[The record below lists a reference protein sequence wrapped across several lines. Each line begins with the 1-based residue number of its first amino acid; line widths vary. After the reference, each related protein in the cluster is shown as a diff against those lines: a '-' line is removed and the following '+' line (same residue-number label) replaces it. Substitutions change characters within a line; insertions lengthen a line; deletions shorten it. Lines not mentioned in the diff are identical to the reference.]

1 MSETGFAVVSG
12 ALLLTACSR
21 PAPTEEPVRAVKVLT
36 VGIGSFNS
44 GYEFAGEV
52 TRYLMVVLMLL
63 GFAAYFQ
70 LGQDGDPPFTFHAM
84 VVRAYWPG
92 RHGAAVAIMGGLM
105 VATALTLLAMY
116 AAWFRVKRETPA
128 LQNNPSGGADA

>member
-21 PAPTEEPVRAVKVLT
+21 PVPTEEPVRAVKVLT

-92 RHGAAVAIMGGLM
+92 VMAQQLPGGLM
-105 VATALTLLAMY
+105 VATVLALLAMY